1 MFFLGDR
8 MKILCYTFHKW
19 GGVIVFRRMF
29 APDSDLMIVMS
40 WITDCIFLSFFWI
53 VGCIPVVTI
62 GASTAALY
70 DAAFFAYRRKSK
82 HSWSRFWQSYIKNLK
97 PSLLPNILFL
107 ILLALGGSVVIHLW
121 NDAVANGS
129 WIVFAAGTTV
139 AGLAL
144 GVLSVVFP
152 MLSRFENSCGQLFGN
167 SVRLALANLP
177 RTILLAVINGLTLVV
192 CLRFVLPV
200 MILPALCAFLSSW
213 FVEPMLKP
221 YLPADF
227 YETLSDD

>member
-1 MFFLGDR
+1 M
-8 MKILCYTFHKW
+8 
-19 GGVIVFRRMF
+19 FRRMF

-70 DAAFFAYRRKSK
+70 DAVFYAYRRKSK
-82 HSWSRFWQSYIKNLK
+82 HSWGRFWHTYLKNLK
-97 PSLLPNILFL
+97 SSLLPNILFMAFF
-107 ILLALGGSVVIHLW
+107 LAGGSVVIKLW
-121 NDAVANGS
+121 NSAVATGS
-129 WIVFAAGTTV
+129 WAGFAAGTTV

-144 GVLSVVFP
+144 GIFSVMFP
-152 MLSRFENSCGQLFGN
+152 MLSRFENGFGQLVGN
-167 SVRLALANLP
+167 TVRLALANLP
-177 RTILLAVINGLTLVV
+177 RTIMLAIINGLTLIV

-200 MILPALCAFLSSW
+200 MILPALSAFFGTW
-213 FVEPMLKP
+213 FIEPMFKP

-227 YETLSDD
+227 YETLSED